1 MTKKIKKDKEVGIN
15 PDFDEAEAGNP
26 LCHACGT
33 EDVKKQRGRPVK
45 IGTEKHIRITDSD
58 LTDKINLLMKIP
70 GYGNF
75 NKVINE
81 ALFYGLPILAEKI
94 CGDAVTQEERAAL
107 TTPRKI
113 GSREEK
119 FYAVVVQL
127 LREAVLNVTINKS
140 ILSSLYN
147 EKSEE
152 IAKDRDRANRFDSGL
167 MSDTPEYLERY
178 EAEGIKKL
186 RR

>member
-1 MTKKIKKDKEVGIN
+1 M
-15 PDFDEAEAGNP
+15 P
-26 LCHACGT
+26 ACGT

-94 CGDAVTQEERAAL
+94 GGDAVTQEERAAL

-119 FYAVVVQL
+119 FY
-127 LREAVLNVTINKS
+127 
-140 ILSSLYN
+140 
-147 EKSEE
+147 
-152 IAKDRDRANRFDSGL
+152 ANRFDSGL

>member
-1 MTKKIKKDKEVGIN
+1 MKKNRKQDKEVGIN

-26 LCHACGT
+26 LCHACGA

-81 ALFYGLPILAEKI
+81 ALFYGLPILAEI
-94 CGDAVTQEERAAL
+94 GRASCRER
-107 TTPRKI
+107 
-113 GSREEK
+113 
-119 FYAVVVQL
+119 V
-127 LREAVLNVTINKS
+127 
-140 ILSSLYN
+140 
-147 EKSEE
+147 
-152 IAKDRDRANRFDSGL
+152 
-167 MSDTPEYLERY
+167 
-178 EAEGIKKL
+178 
-186 RR
+186 

>member
-1 MTKKIKKDKEVGIN
+1 MTKKIKQDKEVGIN
-15 PDFDEAEAGNP
+15 PDFDKAEAGNP

-81 ALFYGLPILAEKI
+81 ALFYGLPILYEKLYGGTVTEEEKI
-94 CGDAVTQEERAAL
+94 SLVKPRKKGSKDEELNAVT
-107 TTPRKI
+107 
-113 GSREEK
+113 
-119 FYAVVVQL
+119 VQL
-127 LREAVLNVTINKS
+127 LRETVLNATINKS
-140 ILSSLYN
+140 ILSSIFN
-147 EKSEE
+147 FICEKCSDE
-152 IAKDRDRANRFDSGL
+152 RDIIKEFNTGL
-167 MSDTPEYLERY
+167 LADTPEYLVSF

>member
-1 MTKKIKKDKEVGIN
+1 MNNKCKQDKEVGIN

-33 EDVKKQRGRPVK
+33 EEVKKQRGRPVK

-107 TTPRKI
+107 TMPRKI

>member
-1 MTKKIKKDKEVGIN
+1 MAKRE
-15 PDFDEAEAGNP
+15 
-26 LCHACGT
+26 
-33 EDVKKQRGRPVK
+33 K
-45 IGTEKHIRITDSD
+45 IGVQRHIRIADSEMNEQID
-58 LTDKINLLMKIP
+58 RLTNQP
-70 GYGNF
+70 GYESA

-94 CGDAVTQEERAAL
+94 CGDAVTQEERTAL
-107 TTPRKI
+107 TMPRKS

-140 ILSSLYN
+140 ILSSLYH
-147 EKSEE
+147 EE

>member
-1 MTKKIKKDKEVGIN
+1 MQHPWDNSTIFYQQDKEVGIN

-33 EDVKKQRGRPVK
+33 EEMKKQRGRPVK

-94 CGDAVTQEERAAL
+94 GGDAVTQEERAAL
-107 TTPRKI
+107 TMPRKS

-127 LREAVLNVTINKS
+127 LREAVLNVTKIG
-140 ILSSLYN
+140 
-147 EKSEE
+147 
-152 IAKDRDRANRFDSGL
+152 RAHV
-167 MSDTPEYLERY
+167 
-178 EAEGIKKL
+178 
-186 RR
+186 

>member
-1 MTKKIKKDKEVGIN
+1 MKVTAKRE
-15 PDFDEAEAGNP
+15 
-26 LCHACGT
+26 
-33 EDVKKQRGRPVK
+33 K
-45 IGTEKHIRITDSD
+45 IGVQRHIRIADSEMNEQID
-58 LTDKINLLMKIP
+58 RLTNQP
-70 GYGNF
+70 GYESA

-107 TTPRKI
+107 TTPRKS

-167 MSDTPEYLERY
+167 MSDTPQYLERY

>member
-1 MTKKIKKDKEVGIN
+1 MQKKRKQDKEVGIN

-33 EDVKKQRGRPVK
+33 EEVKKQRGRPVK

-107 TTPRKI
+107 TMPRKI
-113 GSREEK
+113 GSCC
-119 FYAVVVQL
+119 
-127 LREAVLNVTINKS
+127 
-140 ILSSLYN
+140 
-147 EKSEE
+147 
-152 IAKDRDRANRFDSGL
+152 AKRC
-167 MSDTPEYLERY
+167 
-178 EAEGIKKL
+178 
-186 RR
+186 

>member
-1 MTKKIKKDKEVGIN
+1 MTAKRE
-15 PDFDEAEAGNP
+15 
-26 LCHACGT
+26 
-33 EDVKKQRGRPVK
+33 K
-45 IGTEKHIRITDSD
+45 IGVQRHIRIADSEMNEQID
-58 LTDKINLLMKIP
+58 RLTNQP
-70 GYGNF
+70 GYESA

-94 CGDAVTQEERAAL
+94 CGDAVTPEERAAL
-107 TTPRKI
+107 TTPRKS